1 MNIKRPA
8 LKDST
13 FEKWEGIYRN
23 YIKPNKGLSNAKLAY
38 IDTLTLLKI
47 TTALSKK
54 HTLSKIKTM
63 NSCLWNCFRYD
74 KSINKVKY
82 NPVEGIWED

>member
-63 NSCLWNCFRYD
+63 NSCL
-74 KSINKVKY
+74 
-82 NPVEGIWED
+82 

>member
-1 MNIKRPA
+1 MNKLPSFENNCKDLLDLLHMNIKRPA

-63 NSCLWNCFRYD
+63 NSCL
-74 KSINKVKY
+74 
-82 NPVEGIWED
+82 